1 MKTIDVADD
10 MKQMKI
16 GDLID
21 VCAEN
26 VFTTLARAVVYA
38 KSRQDT
44 SFVITNDSFTRQ
56 ITIERK

>member
-1 MKTIDVADD
+1 MKTIDVADN

-21 VCAEN
+21 VRAEN

-38 KSRQDT
+38 ESRQDT
-44 SFVITNDSFTRQ
+44 SFVITYDSFTH
-56 ITIERK
+56 K

>member
-21 VCAEN
+21 VRAEN

-38 KSRQDT
+38 ESRQDT
-44 SFVITNDSFTRQ
+44 SFVIAYDSFTRQ

>member
-21 VCAEN
+21 VRAEN
-26 VFTTLARAVVYA
+26 VLTTLARAVVYA

-44 SFVITNDSFTRQ
+44 SFVITYDSFTQQ
-56 ITIERK
+56 IIIERK

>member
-44 SFVITNDSFTRQ
+44 SFVITYDSFTQQ